1 MVGRLTL
8 LFEVTL
14 RQARVET
21 GRAQV
26 TQREGRRVKLP
37 WVLIAAILGSAM
49 TFIDSTAV
57 NVSLPVLQRELHT
70 ENGQTQWVIEG
81 YALFLSAL
89 ILLGGA
95 LGDLYGRR
103 RVFACGVVIFAAASI
118 ACALAGS
125 IGALI
130 AARCVQGVGGALL
143 TPGSLALIGAAYS
156 GERRGRAIGVWS
168 GFSALTSA
176 CGPIIGGWLTQ
187 EFSWRCVFVINV
199 PIAIAVLC
207 VLQFGVPESRDD
219 SADRRIDGVG
229 ASLATIG
236 LGLLVYGLI
245 AMNAGRITAAALGTA
260 ALGIAVLCAFVLFE
274 RRTPDPMV
282 RCGLF
287 ASRDF
292 SAANIYTFFLYTAI
306 GGSLYFVPF
315 VLINVHHYSPTQAGA
330 ALLPFIFIMVA
341 ASRWSGGLVARI
353 GARKPLIVGAIL
365 AGFGFLAYALPGSD
379 GSYWTTFFPAATI
392 LGCGG
397 ALFVAPLTTTV
408 MNSVPVE
415 HSGLASGVNNAVAR
429 TAGLI
434 GVAVLGV
441 VVTASA
447 SYVSGFRSAMIAST
461 LLAFAASGVAA
472 KGFARFER
480 APTTSA

>member
-1 MVGRLTL
+1 LDEEGRL
-8 LFEVTL
+8 
-14 RQARVET
+14 
-21 GRAQV
+21 
-26 TQREGRRVKLP
+26 VKLP

-49 TFIDSTAV
+49 SFIDSTAV
-57 NVSLPVLQRELHT
+57 NVSLPVLQRELHAAT
-70 ENGQTQWVIEG
+70 GQTQWVIEG

-103 RVFACGVVIFAAASI
+103 RIFACGVVLFAAASI

-125 IGALI
+125 IEMLI
-130 AARCVQGVGGALL
+130 VARCIQGIGGALL
-143 TPGSLALIGAAYS
+143 TPGSLSLISAAYS
-156 GERRGRAIGVWS
+156 GEQRGRAIGLWS

-187 EFSWRCVFVINV
+187 EFSWRYVFVINIPV
-199 PIAIAVLC
+199 AVV
-207 VLQFGVPESRDD
+207 VLGVLHFGVPESRDE
-219 SADRRIDGVG
+219 SADRRIDVVG
-229 ASLATIG
+229 AALATLG

-245 AMNAGRITAAALGTA
+245 AMNSGRITFEALGTTIV
-260 ALGIAVLCAFVLFE
+260 GIAVLCAFVLFE

-282 RCGLF
+282 RSDLF
-287 ASRDF
+287 ASREF

-315 VLINVHHYSPTQAGA
+315 VLINVHHYSPTEAGA
-330 ALLPFIFIMVA
+330 ALLPFIFIMVV

-353 GARKPLIVGAIL
+353 GARKPLILGAIV
-365 AGFGFLAYALPGSD
+365 AGFGFLAFALPGSD

-408 MNSVPVE
+408 MNSVPTE
-415 HSGLASGVNNAVAR
+415 HAGVASGVNNAVAR

-434 GVAVLGV
+434 GVAVLGLI
-441 VVTASA
+441 VTTCA
-447 SYVSGFRSAMIAST
+447 SYVAGFRGAMIASAV
-461 LLAFAASGVAA
+461 LAFAAGAVAA
-472 KGFARFER
+472 IGFGKHRSGAG
-480 APTTSA
+480 

>member
-1 MVGRLTL
+1 M
-8 LFEVTL
+8 
-14 RQARVET
+14 
-21 GRAQV
+21 
-26 TQREGRRVKLP
+26 
-37 WVLIAAILGSAM
+37 S
-49 TFIDSTAV
+49 FIDSTAV
-57 NVSLPVLQRELHT
+57 NVSLPVLQRELHAT
-70 ENGQTQWVIEG
+70 NGQTQWVIEG

-103 RVFACGVVIFAAASI
+103 KVFAWGVVLFAAASI

-125 IGALI
+125 IEMLV
-130 AARCVQGVGGALL
+130 AARCIQGIGGALL
-143 TPGSLALIGAAYS
+143 TPGSLSLISAAYS
-156 GERRGRAIGVWS
+156 GEERGRAIGLWS
-168 GFSALTSA
+168 GFSALTAA

-187 EFSWRCVFVINV
+187 EFSWRYVFVINIPV
-199 PIAIAVLC
+199 AIVVLG
-207 VLQFGVPESRDD
+207 VLKLGVPESRDE
-219 SADRRIDGVG
+219 SADRRIDVVG
-229 ASLATIG
+229 ATLATLG

-245 AMNAGRITAAALGTA
+245 AMNSGRITAEALGTTIV
-260 ALGIAVLCAFVLFE
+260 GIAVLCAFVLFE
-274 RRTPDPMV
+274 RRTRDPMV
-282 RCGLF
+282 RCDLF

-330 ALLPFIFIMVA
+330 ALLPFIFIMVV

-353 GARKPLIVGAIL
+353 GARKPLILGAIVT
-365 AGFGFLAYALPGSD
+365 GFGFLAYALPGSD

-415 HSGLASGVNNAVAR
+415 HSGVASGVNNAVAR

-434 GVAVLGV
+434 GVALLGV
-441 VVTASA
+441 VVTMSA
-447 SYVSGFRSAMIAST
+447 SYVGGFRGAMIASA
-461 LLAFAASGVAA
+461 LLALAASGIAA
-472 KGFARFER
+472 KGFARFKPA
-480 APTTSA
+480 APAKP

>member
-1 MVGRLTL
+1 VR
-8 LFEVTL
+8 
-14 RQARVET
+14 
-21 GRAQV
+21 
-26 TQREGRRVKLP
+26 LP
-37 WVLIAAILGSAM
+37 WVLIVAILGSAM
-49 TFIDSTAV
+49 PFIDSTAV
-57 NVSLPVLQRELHT
+57 NVSLPVLQRELHAGA
-70 ENGQTQWVIEG
+70 GQTQWVIEG
-81 YALFLSAL
+81 YALLLSAL
-89 ILLGGA
+89 ILLGGS

-103 RVFACGVVIFAAASI
+103 RIFAYGVVLFAAASI
-118 ACALAGS
+118 ACARAGS
-125 IGALI
+125 IDMLI
-130 AARCVQGVGGALL
+130 AARCVQGIGGALL
-143 TPGSLALIGAAYS
+143 TPGSLALISAAYS
-156 GERRGRAIGVWS
+156 GEQRGRAIGLWS

-176 CGPIIGGWLTQ
+176 AGPIIGGWLTQ
-187 EFSWRCVFVINV
+187 EFSWRYVFVINV
-199 PIAIAVLC
+199 PLAILVLV

-219 SADRRIDGVG
+219 SADRRIDVVG
-229 ASLATIG
+229 AVLATAG

-245 AMNAGRITAAALGTA
+245 AMNAARITSVALGTTLA
-260 ALGIAVLCAFVLFE
+260 GIAMLCAFVLFE

-282 RCGLF
+282 RCDLF

-315 VLINVHHYSPTQAGA
+315 VLINVHHYTPTQAGA

-353 GARKPLIVGAIL
+353 GARKPLILGGIL
-365 AGFGFLAYALPGSD
+365 AGFGFLAFALPGSD
-379 GSYWTTFFPAATI
+379 GSYWATFFPAATI

-415 HSGLASGVNNAVAR
+415 HSGVASGINNAVAR

-447 SYVSGFRSAMIAST
+447 SYTAGFRSAMIASAI
-461 LLAFAASGVAA
+461 LAFAASGIAA
-472 KGFARFER
+472 KGFARFE
-480 APTTSA
+480 PKPKSA

>member
-1 MVGRLTL
+1 
-8 LFEVTL
+8 
-14 RQARVET
+14 
-21 GRAQV
+21 
-26 TQREGRRVKLP
+26 VKLP
-37 WVLIAAILGSAM
+37 WVLIVAILGSAM
-49 TFIDSTAV
+49 PFIDSTAV
-57 NVSLPVLQRELHT
+57 NVSLPVLQRELHAA
-70 ENGQTQWVIEG
+70 NGQTQWVIEG

-103 RVFACGVVIFAAASI
+103 RIFAYGVVLFAAASI
-118 ACALAGS
+118 ACARAGS
-125 IGALI
+125 IDMLI
-130 AARCVQGVGGALL
+130 AARCVQGIGGALL
-143 TPGSLALIGAAYS
+143 TPGSLALISAAYS
-156 GERRGRAIGVWS
+156 GEARGRAIGLWS
-168 GFSALTSA
+168 GFSALMSA
-176 CGPIIGGWLTQ
+176 AGPIIGGWLTQ
-187 EFSWRCVFVINV
+187 EFSWRYVFVINV
-199 PIAIAVLC
+199 PLAILVLV
-207 VLQFGVPESRDD
+207 VLQLGVPESRDD
-219 SADRRIDGVG
+219 SAVRRIDVVG
-229 ASLATIG
+229 AVLATAG

-245 AMNAGRITAAALGTA
+245 AMTAGRITLAALGTTLA
-260 ALGIAVLCAFVLFE
+260 GIATLCAFVLFE

-282 RCGLF
+282 RCDLF

-315 VLINVHHYSPTQAGA
+315 VLINVHHYTPTEAGA
-330 ALLPFIFIMVA
+330 ALLPFVFIMVA

-353 GARKPLIVGAIL
+353 GARKPLILGSIL
-365 AGFGFLAYALPGSD
+365 AALGFLAFAVPGTD

-415 HSGLASGVNNAVAR
+415 HSGVASGINNAVAR

-441 VVTASA
+441 VVATSA
-447 SYVSGFRSAMIAST
+447 SYVGGFRSAMIASA
-461 LLAFAASGVAA
+461 LLAFAAGVVAA
-472 KGFARFER
+472 KGFARFEPAPISR
-480 APTTSA
+480 A

>member
-1 MVGRLTL
+1 
-8 LFEVTL
+8 
-14 RQARVET
+14 
-21 GRAQV
+21 
-26 TQREGRRVKLP
+26 VKLP

-49 TFIDSTAV
+49 PFIDSTAV
-57 NVSLPVLQRELHT
+57 NVSLPVLQRELHAAT
-70 ENGQTQWVIEG
+70 GQTQWVIEG

-103 RVFACGVVIFAAASI
+103 RVFTCGVVLFAAASI

-125 IGALI
+125 IEMLI
-130 AARCVQGVGGALL
+130 VARCVQGIGGALL
-143 TPGSLALIGAAYS
+143 TPGSLSLISAAYS
-156 GERRGRAIGVWS
+156 GEQRGRAIGLWS

-187 EFSWRCVFVINV
+187 EFSWRYVFVINIPV
-199 PIAIAVLC
+199 AILVLG
-207 VLQFGVPESRDD
+207 VLQLGVPESRDE
-219 SADRRIDGVG
+219 SADRRIDVVG
-229 ASLATIG
+229 AALATLG

-245 AMNAGRITAAALGTA
+245 AMNSVHITAEALGTTIV
-260 ALGIAVLCAFVLFE
+260 GIAVLCAFVLFE

-282 RCGLF
+282 RSDLF

-315 VLINVHHYSPTQAGA
+315 VLINVHHYSPTEAGA
-330 ALLPFIFIMVA
+330 ALLPFIFIMVV

-353 GARKPLIVGAIL
+353 GERKPLILGGII
-365 AGFGFLAYALPGSD
+365 AGFGFLAYALPGND
-379 GSYWTTFFPAATI
+379 GSYWTTFFPAAMI

-415 HSGLASGVNNAVAR
+415 HSGVASGVNNAVAR

-441 VVTASA
+441 VVTTST
-447 SYVSGFRSAMIAST
+447 SYVGGFRSAMIASA
-461 LLAFAASGVAA
+461 LLAFAASAVAA
-472 KGFARFER
+472 KGFARFE
-480 APTTSA
+480 PTARSSA